1 MARRRLVIDIQSH
14 SNVITNSSSEVFML
28 SQPEDVIADIVKDI
42 RETGERNIYNG
53 TDRYSGMGG
62 DLMIY
67 TWENGFNVYKK
78 WCKDSQATEEDWAA
92 KVGVPLDRL
101 KGTIVVDID
110 WARYG
115 TVDYIKET
123 YGAVGDNSADLPDWV
138 YQFIDLEDYLDLEEE
153 YYE

>member
-1 MARRRLVIDIQSH
+1 VIDIQSH

-42 RETGERNIYNG
+42 RETGKRNANNG
-53 TDRYSGMGG
+53 TDRCSGMGG
-62 DLMIY
+62 DLMVY

-78 WCKDSQATEEDWAA
+78 WCKDPQATEEDWAA

-110 WARYG
+110 WARRG

-123 YGAVGDNSADLPDWV
+123 YGGVGENSTDLPDWA
-138 YQFIDLEDYLDLEEE
+138 YQFVDLDDFFDYEEKW
-153 YYE
+153 YE